1 MGGTRRQHPIERSV
15 VPEQRKGCN
24 VPIVDGSTA
33 GWEQILLEHKD
44 EPVIVQGLFDPP
56 PELTHR
62 DQLLREFVSHPR
74 HSLCLRPR
82 I

>member
-1 MGGTRRQHPIERSV
+1 MSTKDSHGTNCAARRWRTCEAL
-15 VPEQRKGCN
+15 
-24 VPIVDGSTA
+24 GSA
-33 GWEQILLEHKD
+33 VEQILLEHKE

-62 DQLLREFVSHPR
+62 DQLLREFVS
-74 HSLCLRPR
+74 SLPLTLSASGL